1 MDALTIVED
10 EVREQIR
17 HRGLDPAENPLGVQ
31 ELVEAAVVEYDRRSM
46 VTALPLIGPV
56 PQAVKHVVAAVA
68 GFGELQPLLEDPSVE
83 EIWINGPSAVF
94 VARAGRSELTSIS
107 LSESRVRDLVERML
121 KSSGRR
127 LDLSSPF
134 VDATLPDGSR
144 LHVVIPDITRRHW
157 AVNIRKFIA
166 RAQTLQDLVRQ
177 GSLSTLAAEFLE
189 ACVDSGLNILVSGA
203 TQSGKTTL
211 LNCLS
216 AAIGPRERV
225 VTVEEIF
232 ELQLP
237 LRDVVGMQCRQ
248 ANLEGE
254 GEIHL
259 RRLVKEALRMR
270 PDRLI
275 VGEVREAESLDMLI
289 ALNAGLPGMATVHAN
304 SAQDAL
310 TKICTL
316 PLLAGE
322 NISRSFILP
331 TVASCLDLVV
341 HCVRQR
347 DGSRHVAQILAVG
360 SRVEAETIE
369 ATLLFDMTDGE
380 LTVTDSAVFDLP
392 KLSPR
397 HQARFARAETRA

>member
-17 HRGLDPAENPLGVQ
+17 HRGLDPAENPTGVR

-56 PQAVKHVVAAVA
+56 QQAVKHLVDALA
-68 GFGELQPLLEDPSVE
+68 GFGELQALLEDPSVE

-94 VARAGRSELTSIS
+94 VARAGRSELTSLT
-107 LSESRVRDLVERML
+107 LSESRIRDLVERML

-134 VDATLPDGSR
+134 VDAILPDGSR

-166 RAQTLQDLVRQ
+166 RAHTLEDLVRR
-177 GSLSTLAAEFLE
+177 GSLSVEAGEFLGG
-189 ACVDSGLNILVSGA
+189 CVDSGLNILVSGA

-216 AAIGPRERV
+216 SGIGPRERV
-225 VTVEEIF
+225 ITVEEIF

-237 LRDVVGMQCRQ
+237 LRDVVGLQCREP
-248 ANLEGE
+248 NLEGE
-254 GEIHL
+254 GAIPL

-304 SAQDAL
+304 SAQDAV

-341 HCVRQR
+341 HCVRER
-347 DGSRHVAQILAVG
+347 DGSRHVGQILAVG
-360 SRVEAETIE
+360 SRVEADTIE
-369 ATLLFDMTDGE
+369 TTLLFDAPDGK

-392 KLSPR
+392 KLSR
-397 HQARFARAETRA
+397 EHRARFARAGLPG

>member
-1 MDALTIVED
+1 MTIVED

-56 PQAVKHVVAAVA
+56 QQAVKHVVAAVA

-166 RAQTLQDLVRQ
+166 RAQTLQDLVRR

-232 ELQLP
+232 ELQLA

-341 HCVRQR
+341 HCVRER

-369 ATLLFDMTDGE
+369 ATLLFEMTDGE

-397 HQARFARAETRA
+397 HQARFAQAETRA

>member
-56 PQAVKHVVAAVA
+56 QQAVKHVVAAVA

-166 RAQTLQDLVRQ
+166 RAQTLQDLVRR

-232 ELQLP
+232 ELQLA

-341 HCVRQR
+341 HCVRER

-369 ATLLFDMTDGE
+369 ATLLFEMTDGE

-397 HQARFARAETRA
+397 HQARFAQAETRA